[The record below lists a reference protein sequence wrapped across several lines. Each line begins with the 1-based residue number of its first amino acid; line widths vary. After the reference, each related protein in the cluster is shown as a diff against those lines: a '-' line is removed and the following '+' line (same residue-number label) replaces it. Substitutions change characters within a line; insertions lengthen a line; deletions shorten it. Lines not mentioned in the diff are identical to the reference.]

1 LLRFFHSTPPG
12 LWKEEPIPLPV
23 HPLRDLFNRANPN
36 QLLSYQNANQM
47 PNDAEQK

>member
-23 HPLRDLFNRANPN
+23 HPLRDLFNRAKWVQVGYGTMGRVEGLN
-36 QLLSYQNANQM
+36 
-47 PNDAEQK
+47 